1 MSEPGIDAEAPT
13 GNTFAGD
20 VFVNFRRWNRKVVRN
35 PTAFVVEIVVAA
47 LSLLLFATVFG
58 DVGEIAL
65 ARAGFPGVDYVTY
78 LLPAVLLQATIGSSF
93 NSGMGLVDDLESGMF
108 EKTVASPMSWTAVL
122 AGKSASELL
131 RIVVQV
137 LVVLGFGVAAGA
149 TVRTGL
155 AGVVGVVGIC
165 LLVAGLFLSIANAIG
180 VVTGDEEV
188 VNAATMLFMFP
199 LLFLSPAFVPMTDR
213 VETLATFNPVTYGV
227 DAIRALVL
235 GEDVMTVLD
244 VTRFGGI
251 YDTLVPAVGVL
262 IALNLI
268 SGAIAVALLARTSSA
283 SAT

>member
-1 MSEPGIDAEAPT
+1 MSATDIDAEAPT

-20 VFVNFRRWNRKVVRN
+20 VFVNFRRWNRKVVRS
-35 PTAFVVEIVVAA
+35 PTAFVVEIVVGA

-65 ARAGFPGVDYVTY
+65 ERAGFTGVDYVTY

-93 NSGMGLVDDLESGMF
+93 NSGMGLVGDLESGMF

-165 LLVAGLFLSIANAIG
+165 LLVAGLFVSIANAIG

-199 LLFLSPAFVPMTDR
+199 LLFLSPAFIPMTDG

-235 GEDVMTVLD
+235 GEDVMTVLE

-262 IALNLI
+262 VALNLI
-268 SGAIAVALLARTSSA
+268 SGTIAVSLLARASSA